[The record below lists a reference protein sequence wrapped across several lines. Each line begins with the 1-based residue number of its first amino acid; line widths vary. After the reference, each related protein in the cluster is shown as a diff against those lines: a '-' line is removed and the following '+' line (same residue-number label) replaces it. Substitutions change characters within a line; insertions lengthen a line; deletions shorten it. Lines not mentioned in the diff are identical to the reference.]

1 MYIVPSGFPKA
12 LSGNSSSPNGIFLTW
27 SPPAK
32 DKQNGHIIRY
42 VVNVTHAD
50 TLGTKQYFTT
60 MTHIYI
66 SGLDPY
72 TTYVCVV
79 AAQTSIGVGPFS
91 HVYLIQTQEDGKSYS

>member
-12 LSGNSSSPNGIFLTW
+12 LSGNSSSPNEIFFTW
-27 SPPAK
+27 SPTAK

-50 TLGTKQYFTT
+50 TLDTKQYFTT
-60 MTHIYI
+60 MTYTYV

-72 TTYVCVV
+72 TMYVCVV
-79 AAQTSIGVGPFS
+79 AAQTSIANGPFS
-91 HVYLIQTQEDGKSYS
+91 NVYLIQTQEDGKS